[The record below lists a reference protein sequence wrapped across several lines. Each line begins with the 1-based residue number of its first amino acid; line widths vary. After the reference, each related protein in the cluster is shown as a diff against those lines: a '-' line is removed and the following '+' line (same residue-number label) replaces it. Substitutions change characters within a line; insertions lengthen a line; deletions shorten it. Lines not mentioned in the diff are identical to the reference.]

1 MPRKLT
7 VINNWIRVVGSVRRV
22 GSGKFWVLI
31 KGIADIPAL
40 FFVLV
45 VKTKNITKS
54 EISPWFLD
62 RFCSFFHWKVE
73 KNQLVHMVLFLWSFP
88 RQIFWE
94 SQKTRFSIA
103 IYWLCR
109 WRFTWISLLF
119 DSPQVFY
126 DGKVC
131 SILFKTCFPD
141 VPRTGNTISD
151 QIVKSY

>member
-1 MPRKLT
+1 MVSRPIFLIFSLKSREKSACSHGA
-7 VINNWIRVVGSVRRV
+7 IFVVFPTSDFLR
-22 GSGKFWVLI
+22 
-31 KGIADIPAL
+31 
-40 FFVLV
+40 
-45 VKTKNITKS
+45 
-54 EISPWFLD
+54 IS
-62 RFCSFFHWKVE
+62 
-73 KNQLVHMVLFLWSFP
+73 
-88 RQIFWE
+88 
-94 SQKTRFSIA
+94 KTRFSIA

-151 QIVKSY
+151 QIVKSYQSLNVRDACYPFNSGYHKTLDCTTKKKQKGFPRKIHQSDDHLNCVSRP